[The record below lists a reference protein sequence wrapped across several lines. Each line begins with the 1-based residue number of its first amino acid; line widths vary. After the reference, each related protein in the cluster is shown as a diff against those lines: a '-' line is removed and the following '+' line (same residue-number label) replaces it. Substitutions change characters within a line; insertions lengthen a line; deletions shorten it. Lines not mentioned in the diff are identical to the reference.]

1 MIEKIK
7 NLFGVKSVD
16 YSALVKAGAEIIDVR
31 SKGEYAGGHI
41 RGSKNIPVDSLA
53 NHISKLNKNKAIIT
67 CCASGMRSGV
77 AKTMLKNNGFKEVH
91 NGGSWQSLQ
100 NKISKK

>member
-7 NLFGVKSVD
+7 NIFGIKSVD
-16 YSALVKAGAEIIDVR
+16 YVHLVKSGAEIIDVR
-31 SKGEYAGGHI
+31 TKGEYAGGHI
-41 RGSKNIPVDSLA
+41 RGSKNIPVDSLS
-53 NHISKLNKNKAIIT
+53 NHISKLNKNKVIIT

-77 AKTMLKNNGFKEVH
+77 AKTMLKNNGFKEVY
-91 NGGSWQSLQ
+91 NGGSWHSLQ

>member
-7 NLFGVKSVD
+7 SLLGIKTIDYAALIKS
-16 YSALVKAGAEIIDVR
+16 GAEIIDVR

-41 RGSKNIPVDSLA
+41 TGSKNIPVNTLA
-53 NHISKLNKNKAIIT
+53 NHISKLNKNKPIIT
-67 CCASGMRSGV
+67 CCASGARSGM
-77 AKTMLKNNGFKEVH
+77 AKSMLQNNGFKQVY
-91 NGGSWQSLQ
+91 NGGSWHSLQ

>member
-1 MIEKIK
+1 MISKIK
-7 NLFGVKSVD
+7 SLLGIKAVDYHELVKS
-16 YSALVKAGAEIIDVR
+16 GAEIIDVR

-41 RGSKNIPVDSLA
+41 SSSKNIPVDTLA
-53 NHISKLNKNKAIIT
+53 NHISKLNKNKVIIT